1 MINHEAHEGHEERI
15 RLMAEEKQTEEKL
28 QSLAL
33 NPQSFL
39 TLRVLRVL
47 RGYLFLFRSVG
58 GFTLMEI
65 LVSMLI
71 LSMVAI
77 LILQGLRVGYKV
89 WEKGESKVAHQQ
101 RMRIALDTISKQL
114 SSAYPFF
121 VKDEDG
127 SPSPVFKVESK
138 MIQFVTS
145 RPIGL
150 GNRGGL
156 YFIIYSLKNI
166 PYSENRVLVAYQ
178 KPVYM
183 VEDFKNFDMNN
194 EEAINLI
201 PDIMNIEWSY
211 SSWEGEELEDSL
223 EIQKK
228 REKFL
233 PKEVTLT
240 LRYSEPRKTFGLLR
254 GEGERSYLTQV
265 TIPLMIS
272 SKKPLKEKTK
282 T

>member
-28 QSLAL
+28 QFLAL
-33 NPQSFL
+33 SPQSFL

-150 GNRGGL
+150 SNRGGL
-156 YFIIYSLKNI
+156 FFVIYSLRNI
-166 PYSENRVLVAYQ
+166 PYSENKILVAYQ
-178 KPVYM
+178 KPIYM
-183 VEDFKNFDMNN
+183 VEDFKNLDINN

-211 SSWEGEELEDSL
+211 SSWEGDELEDSL

-228 REKFL
+228 KEKFL
-233 PKEVTLT
+233 PKEVMLT
-240 LRYSEPRKTFGLLR
+240 LRHS
-254 GEGERSYLTQV
+254 EGEHSYLTQV
-265 TIPLMIS
+265 TIPIMMS